1 MISESSRDTGCRRS
15 DVEFSWPLWERPG
28 LGQHVTHL
36 DADEGILDAAA
47 QPHCPECGAVL
58 HDIPGGF
65 FCPAD
70 GLTFL
75 SGQS

>member
-1 MISESSRDTGCRRS
+1 M
-15 DVEFSWPLWERPG
+15 
-28 LGQHVTHL
+28 THL

-75 SGQS
+75 SGQP